1 MRARV
6 IRIGAIVAGF
16 LVVGYLLVSF
26 AMAYQ
31 LTLGNHRPLG
41 AAGSVVQVQ
50 FEDVA
55 FASRV
60 DHLTLRGWLY
70 RSAVP
75 SGRSLIVVHGK
86 GQNRV
91 NDDFNAVGLA
101 KNFLAHG
108 YDVLL
113 FDLRSCGTSGGDRFT
128 LGNLEP
134 RDLLGA
140 YDFMRTRGYGASRM
154 AILGDSEGAAIVIEA
169 AKELRQVGALV
180 ADNSFAALKPELDA
194 QLPYNTWVPPI
205 FYPGGELAAELY
217 GFNPNLR
224 PVDAVRAL
232 PDRAFLFFHGG
243 ADHYVPVSNAYD
255 LRSASA
261 NAESELVIVAKAD
274 HVKSFR
280 TDPSLYLSTLYR
292 FLDRQIA
299 EHAG

>member
-1 MRARV
+1 MRVLR
-6 IRIGAIVAGF
+6 IVAVVAVF
-16 LVVGYLLVSF
+16 LIAGYSLGSF
-26 AMAYQ
+26 GMAYE

-41 AAGSVVQVQ
+41 VPGSVVQTR
-50 FEDVA
+50 FDDVA
-55 FASRV
+55 FPSRV

-70 RSAVP
+70 RAP
-75 SGRSLIVVHGK
+75 SPAGRSLIVVHGK

-91 NDDFNAVGLA
+91 NHDFNAVGLA
-101 KNFLAHG
+101 RDFLAHG

-113 FDLRSCGTSGGDRFT
+113 FDLRSCGTSAGDRFT

-140 YDFMRTRGYGASRM
+140 YDFMRRRGYAASRM

-169 AKELRQVGALV
+169 AKDLRQVGALV
-180 ADNSFAALKPELDA
+180 ADNSFASLKPELDA
-194 QLPYNTWVPPI
+194 QLPYNTWLPPI
-205 FYPGGELAAELY
+205 FYPGAELAAELW
-217 GFNPNLR
+217 GFNANLR
-224 PVDAVRAL
+224 PVDAVRDL

-261 NAESELVIVAKAD
+261 NAESQLVIVPKAD

-280 TDPSLYLSTLYR
+280 TDPARYLATLYR

-299 EHAG
+299 EHGG